1 MKHKVLNTESTGNV
15 FINKYTDLRKLFVKP
30 YETMHEVFKAILQ
43 ILQGSKGEDEIT
55 VVTDPS

>member
-30 YETMHEVFKAILQ
+30 YETRYWLIIFE
-43 ILQGSKGEDEIT
+43 GSKGEPEIT

>member
-30 YETMHEVFKAILQ
+30 YETRYEVNMIFEE
-43 ILQGSKGEDEIT
+43 SMGEGDIT

>member
-30 YETMHEVFKAILQ
+30 YETMYEAFYAIFK
-43 ILQGSKGEDEIT
+43 GSMGEGEMT